1 MVWAAARVPSTSQQA
16 GPLDA
21 NVGDA
26 IEEFMH
32 YAEELKHHVAKGV
45 VGSGCNPRGRSCVK
59 SV

>member
-1 MVWAAARVPSTSQQA
+1 MKMLWAVARVPSTSQQA

-45 VGSGCNPRGRSCVK
+45 VALPATLEGGAA
-59 SV
+59 

>member
-1 MVWAAARVPSTSQQA
+1 MCEDVWAGARVPSTSQQA

-45 VGSGCNPRGRSCVK
+45 VGNPRARAV
-59 SV
+59 